1 MKYILYCKYLYTDW
15 GFGAS
20 NLWSFWMRRF
30 LPFWTTSRS
39 WRIVLLWTLEAF
51 PKIVAEPPEGKASFP
66 AIHFQGKPL
75 VWNLSKMPRW
85 SAMSEILASAV
96 PIHDACLQCGC
107 LYVGFQSLV
116 VALLPRQ
123 WVICQ
128 EFVAAKYPFRARDAS
143 LQLSDCSVF
152 APQKAECRS
161 CDDAMPRMKDGK
173 FTRFS
178 YIPSIPMTSG
188 PTEMNAV
195 VPNNST
201 CHQLHSLPAGEVTK
215 RAM

>member
-1 MKYILYCKYLYTDW
+1 M
-15 GFGAS
+15 
-20 NLWSFWMRRF
+20 
-30 LPFWTTSRS
+30 
-39 WRIVLLWTLEAF
+39 
-51 PKIVAEPPEGKASFP
+51 AEPPEGKASFP
-66 AIHFQGKPL
+66 AIHIQGKPL

-85 SAMSEILASAV
+85 SAMSEILASVPMYRGGPADLWAAGV

-123 WVICQ
+123 KVICQ

-143 LQLSDCSVF
+143 SQLSDRSVF
-152 APQKAECRS
+152 APQKAES

-178 YIPSIPMTSG
+178 YIPSIPMTSCQI
-188 PTEMNAV
+188 T
-195 VPNNST
+195 
-201 CHQLHSLPAGEVTK
+201 QLVTSYTHFQLE
-215 RAM
+215 R

>member
-1 MKYILYCKYLYTDW
+1 M
-15 GFGAS
+15 A
-20 NLWSFWMRRF
+20 RRYF
-30 LPFWTTSRS
+30 SP
-39 WRIVLLWTLEAF
+39 
-51 PKIVAEPPEGKASFP
+51 
-66 AIHFQGKPL
+66 
-75 VWNLSKMPRW
+75 
-85 SAMSEILASAV
+85 EILASVPMYRGGPADLWAAGV

-123 WVICQ
+123 RVICQ

-143 LQLSDCSVF
+143 SQLSDCSVF
-152 APQKAECRS
+152 APHKAECRS

-195 VPNNST
+195 VPNNS
-201 CHQLHSLPAGEVTK
+201 LPAGEVTK